1 MGGRHHSQTKNQ
13 AELPSPGSSP
23 AGSGSLQNDGAQIGK
38 QSSAE
43 LCQLRLLRDSH
54 LQIRQ
59 QKGKD
64 RAGEI
69 RFVPR
74 DGEKQLSNA
83 EMQLAPRDFLE
94 RALIERTKKG
104 PVRWEPGDPE
114 ENPTILWP
122 KTREEG

>member
-1 MGGRHHSQTKNQ
+1 MPTAPTTGIHTFRFIN
-13 AELPSPGSSP
+13 
-23 AGSGSLQNDGAQIGK
+23 
-38 QSSAE
+38 
-43 LCQLRLLRDSH
+43 R
-54 LQIRQ
+54 
-59 QKGKD
+59 KGKTALVKSASS
-64 RAGEI
+64 RGTE
-69 RFVPR
+69 RSSCP
-74 DGEKQLSNA
+74 NA